1 MFDSQKCIVQ
11 TTPWSQCSKSC
22 GTGISTRVTNNNSEC
37 KLVKETRICEV
48 RPCTQS
54 PYSSLKVSSSHRH
67 WKRLEA
73 CTTPNNASLLDPSAR
88 LTSVSILFV
97 PLQKGKKCSRTKKS
111 SQPVRFTYA
120 GCSSLKKYRPK
131 YCGACVDGRCCSPH
145 DTRTIRVKFRCED
158 GETFNK
164 NIMMI
169 ESCKCTYNCPHA
181 NEASYPFYRLSN
193 DIHKFRDW
201 LVTNVQ
207 RKKPKKKPP
216 QQEKEVIRSTGS
228 QWRSRWN
235 TGV

>member
-1 MFDSQKCIVQ
+1 MFDSHKCIVQ

-54 PYSSLKVSSSHRH
+54 SYSSLKVSLSLSRRLRLRHRQLH
-67 WKRLEA
+67 GEEYVLPLVEATRLISPFA
-73 CTTPNNASLLDPSAR
+73 PFDL
-88 LTSVSILFV
+88 
-97 PLQKGKKCSRTKKS
+97 LQKGKKCSRTKKS
-111 SQPVRFTYA
+111 SQPIKYTYA
-120 GCSSLKKYRPK
+120 GCSSLKKYRPR

-164 NIMMI
+164 NVMMI
-169 ESCKCTYNCPHA
+169 ESCKCTYNCPHV

-193 DIHKFRDW
+193 DIHKFRD
-201 LVTNVQ
+201 
-207 RKKPKKKPP
+207 
-216 QQEKEVIRSTGS
+216 
-228 QWRSRWN
+228 
-235 TGV
+235 

>member
-1 MFDSQKCIVQ
+1 MMVMSSGTAAFRPQPEVQLFDNHKCIVQ

-22 GTGISTRVTNNNSEC
+22 GTGISTRVTNHNSEC

-54 PYSSLKVSSSHRH
+54 SYSSLKVSLSRVSSGMCGKSRRNAFH
-67 WKRLEA
+67 LG
-73 CTTPNNASLLDPSAR
+73 PNTWLIPTSAIF
-88 LTSVSILFV
+88 LSV
-97 PLQKGKKCSRTKKS
+97 QKGKKCSRTKKS
-111 SQPVRFTYA
+111 SQPVKFTYA

-145 DTRTIRVKFRCED
+145 VTRTIRVKFRCED

-169 ESCKCTYNCPHA
+169 ESCKCTYNCPHV

-193 DIHKFRDW
+193 DIHKFRD
-201 LVTNVQ
+201 
-207 RKKPKKKPP
+207 
-216 QQEKEVIRSTGS
+216 
-228 QWRSRWN
+228 
-235 TGV
+235 